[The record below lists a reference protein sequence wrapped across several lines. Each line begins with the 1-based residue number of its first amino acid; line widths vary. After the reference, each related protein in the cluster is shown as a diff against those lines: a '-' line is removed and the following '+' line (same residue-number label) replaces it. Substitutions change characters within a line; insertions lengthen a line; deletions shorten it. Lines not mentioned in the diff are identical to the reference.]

1 MLGFRCWALGNLA
14 KPGVQN
20 PKLYLTF
27 SYSYKLLHLAVTNK
41 SASNLETTSLIYQ
54 KLEAFIKKYYTN
66 ELIKGIIFF
75 IGLGLI
81 YLLFTLFVEYFLWLK
96 PTGRT
101 ILFWTF
107 IAVEL
112 FLVIRFILFPISKL
126 FKIRKGIDYTQASE
140 IIGNH
145 FTEVSDKL
153 TNFLQLSNDNNKSEL
168 LLASIEQKANSLQ
181 PIPFSNAVNFN
192 KNRKYLPL
200 AIIPILFF
208 AFFYISGNSKMISQS
223 LDRVV
228 HFKQHYLPPAPFQ
241 FVVLNKNLQ
250 TEQGNDYILQVK
262 SEGKIIPENAM
273 IFLNDESYSMES
285 VSPGVFQ
292 YRFEKPV
299 KDVTFHVEAN
309 EISSVDYTLSVVA
322 VPTIANFEMVLNFP
336 SYLKRKSEIVK
347 GTGNAIVPEGTR
359 VTWKVAALATKNVE
373 WSDLKSVVAFSVDEN
388 NFSLSKSI
396 VQNTD
401 YQILTSNSKVKHYE
415 KLNYQ
420 ISVVKDQFPTIAVNN
435 APDSLKIDKSVVIGQ
450 VTDDYGLSKLQI
462 VYYPKNKPQT
472 VTRAN
477 IPVKKD
483 VFDQFIFSFP
493 GTLPVEQGVSYEFY
507 FEVSDNDALH
517 NFKSTKSSVFANRIE
532 TDEEKEDQMFQ
543 EQNSNINSLEKSI
556 KNQDKQLNDLD
567 KLQKLTKEK
576 ENLDFKDQQKVSDFI
591 KKQKQQDEMMKQ
603 FSEKMKKN
611 LKQFKTDKKD
621 EKKEALLD
629 RIEKAEKVSEETQ
642 KLLDEL
648 KDLNDKIKQEELMD
662 KMDKLK
668 QSSKNQVKNLQQLV
682 ELTKRFYVE
691 KKAQQVA
698 EKLEKLAAKQ
708 DELSNKDKDNT
719 SEKQEEINKEFD
731 KIQEDLKELD
741 KDNKDLKSPM
751 DIPKD
756 AEKEKSIDEDMKKA
770 SDELQKD
777 NKDKAKPKQKSA
789 AKKMKEMAAKMGES
803 MQGGEMEQMDED
815 VKMLRQILDNLLA
828 FSFSEEDLMK
838 QFKGLKRGSPSFNKN
853 LKIQQD
859 LKQQFKH
866 VDDSLFAM
874 SLRNPKM
881 GEEITKELGNIHY
894 NVDKALEN
902 LVESMIPKGVSHQ
915 QYVISS
921 SNKLADMLSDIM
933 NSMQMEM
940 SGMGSGKPKK
950 GQGEGMQLPDIIQ
963 KQQGLGE
970 KMKEGMQKGD
980 KPGEKPG
987 DKPGDKPGQKPG
999 EKPGDGKQ
1007 GDKGK
1012 PGSSGKDGKSDSE
1025 GEGQEGEGNA
1035 KAIMEIYKEQRQLRE
1050 ALQKELEKKGLG
1062 GNGQN
1067 ALNQMK
1073 EIEKQLLNKGFKNE
1087 VLQKILNVKQELLKL
1102 DTAIQQQ
1109 GEEKKRQSQ
1118 TNKKDFNNQTN
1129 ALNPALQQYLN
1140 SVEIL
1145 NRQSLPLHSN
1155 FNQKV
1160 QEYFKKND

>member
-1 MLGFRCWALGNLA
+1 M
-14 KPGVQN
+14 
-20 PKLYLTF
+20 
-27 SYSYKLLHLAVTNK
+27 
-41 SASNLETTSLIYQ
+41 ETTSLIYQ
-54 KLEAFIKKYYTN
+54 KLEAFIRKYYTN
-66 ELIKGIIFF
+66 ELIRGSIFF
-75 IGLGLI
+75 VGLGLI

-96 PTGRT
+96 PMGRT
-101 ILFWTF
+101 VLFWAF
-107 IAVEL
+107 ILVEV
-112 FLVIRFILFPISKL
+112 FLLIRFIAFPITKL
-126 FKIRKGIDYTQASE
+126 FKIRKGIDYKQASE

-153 TNFLQLSNDNNKSEL
+153 TNFLQLSNDSNKSEL
-168 LLASIEQKANSLQ
+168 LLASINQKANSLQ
-181 PIPFSNAVNFN
+181 PIPFGNAINYN

-200 AIIPILFF
+200 AVIPILFF

-228 HFKQHYLPPAPFQ
+228 HFKQHYLPPAPFE
-241 FVVLNKNLQ
+241 FVVLNKSLQ

-262 SEGKIIPENAM
+262 SEGKVVPEEAL
-273 IFLNDESYSMES
+273 IFINDETYSMES

-299 KDVTFHVEAN
+299 KDIDFHVEAN
-309 EISSVDYTLSVVA
+309 DITSQDFKLSVVA

-336 SYLKRKSEIVK
+336 SYLRKKQEIVK

-359 VTWKVAALATKNVE
+359 VTWRVSALATQKVE
-373 WSDLKSVVAFSVDEN
+373 WLDGKSAFPFTSDES
-388 NFSLSKSI
+388 NFNLTKSI
-396 VQNTD
+396 TQNTD
-401 YQILTSNSKVKHYE
+401 YQIVTSNSKVKHYE

-420 ISVVKDQFPTIAVNN
+420 ISAIKDQYPTISVNN
-435 APDSLKIDKSVVIGQ
+435 APDSLKVDKSVVIGQ
-450 VTDDYGLSKLQI
+450 VADDYGLSKLQI
-462 VYYPKNKPQT
+462 VYYQKGKPQS
-472 VTRAN
+472 AYKAL

-493 GTLPVEQGVSYEFY
+493 GSLPVEQGVSYEYY
-507 FEVSDNDALH
+507 FEVFDNDAPHL
-517 NFKSTKSSVFANRIE
+517 FKNAKSSVFANRIE
-532 TDEEKEDQMFQ
+532 TDQEKEDQMFQ
-543 EQNSNINSLEKSI
+543 EQNGNINSMEKSI

-576 ENLDFKDQQKVSDFI
+576 ESLDFKDQQKVSDFI

-603 FSEKMKKN
+603 FAEKMKKN
-611 LKQFKTDKKD
+611 LEQIKTDKKD
-621 EKKEALLD
+621 EKKDALLD

-648 KDLNDKIKQEELMD
+648 KDLNEKIKQEELME

-668 QSSKNQVKNLQQLV
+668 QTSKNQVKNLRQLV

-698 EKLEKLAAKQ
+698 DKLEKLAEKQ
-708 DELSNKDKDNT
+708 EELSNKEKENT

-741 KDNKDLKSPM
+741 KENKELKSPM

-756 AEKEKSIDEDMKKA
+756 SEKEKSIDEDMKKA

-777 NKDKAKPKQKSA
+777 NKEKAKPKQKSA
-789 AKKMKEMAAKMGES
+789 AKKMKEMSAKMSQS
-803 MQGGEMEQMDED
+803 MASGEMEQMDED

-838 QFKGLKRGSPSFNKN
+838 QFKGLKRGAPSFNRN

-881 GEEITKELGNIHY
+881 GEEITKEVGNIHY
-894 NVDKALEN
+894 NVDKALET
-902 LVESMIPKGVSHQ
+902 LAEAQIPKGVSHQ
-915 QYVISS
+915 QYAVSS

-933 NSMQMEM
+933 NNMQMSL

-970 KMKEGMQKGD
+970 KMKESMQGQKPGE

-987 DKPGDKPGQKPG
+987 DKA
-999 EKPGDGKQ
+999 GDGKK

-1012 PGSSGKDGKSDSE
+1012 PGQSGKDGKNDSE
-1025 GEGQEGEGNA
+1025 GEGEDGEGNA

-1073 EIEKQLLNKGFKNE
+1073 DIEKQLLNKGFKND

-1102 DTAIQQQ
+1102 DKAVQQQ

-1118 TNKKDFNNQTN
+1118 TNKKEFNNQTN

-1160 QEYFKKND
+1160 QEYFKKNDKL